1 MIIRWGTN
9 LLLLIL
15 VGILGIWLALKGD
28 NSQILEKSLF
38 PEETKEV
45 DRVMLDHAEH
55 IEFVREAGTWKL
67 VQPFEAPVSQ
77 VRVALLLEI
86 RNAVPKADYS
96 LNDDDRKTFGLDP
109 PLAKITIGNTRIEF
123 GSKAPMD
130 ASRYAAIGSRLYLID
145 DQYYRP
151 MQGKPTDFVEKKL
164 LDEGF
169 SIRSITLPGLKV
181 DRGADG
187 KWTSTPAYSEADL
200 SDFVMQWS
208 MARAIEVHR
217 ESADRVIGET
227 IEVVGDE
234 GSRQFVILQ
243 KGPDLVV
250 ARNDL
255 GLSFVVHREAG
266 LRLLNVKVPGDQ
278 DSQTDS
284 DSQDGHDSSGSAAA
298 PLSMPGH

>member
-1 MIIRWGTN
+1 MPLMIIRWGTN
-9 LLLLIL
+9 LVLLIL

-55 IEFVREAGTWKL
+55 VEFVREAGTWKL

-86 RNAVPKADYS
+86 RNAVPKADYP

-151 MQGKPTDFVEKKL
+151 LQGTPTEFV
-164 LDEGF
+164 F
-169 SIRSITLPGLKV
+169 
-181 DRGADG
+181 
-187 KWTSTPAYSEADL
+187 
-200 SDFVMQWS
+200 
-208 MARAIEVHR
+208 
-217 ESADRVIGET
+217 
-227 IEVVGDE
+227 
-234 GSRQFVILQ
+234 LQ

-278 DSQTDS
+278 DPQTDS